1 LPLDAQG
8 SYYFLKIGFDRVWS
22 GFATAFSTEE
32 AKEAL
37 EFFKKYGIVVFKDV
51 LTKDEQNGKKI
62 VD

>member
-1 LPLDAQG
+1 MAEITTAEILKLPLDAQ
-8 SYYFLKIGFDRVWS
+8 

>member
-1 LPLDAQG
+1 LPLDAQ
-8 SYYFLKIGFDRVWS
+8 